1 MTEAWR
7 KGLLFGGG
15 VLLGGVLM
23 LAGFRAWFGTSQVAG
38 TLPEQQ
44 EAAVAATV
52 EPMPAPPTATPVAA
66 ASPAT
71 GCEFDPLVPAA
82 SAADGKFTLD
92 AALAAQPAPAPSAFV
107 AVAQEAASQGRPRD
121 AEVALIAACRSA
133 GLASGVPSTPL
144 ADAKSHLGQHYA
156 ALARNGAPEL
166 RPDFARRAESL
177 FSDSVRAYTAALGQ
191 NASKTRMAAQ
201 RLAALAQPEAAPLA
215 EDTSVLGAAKPYA
228 DSDAY
233 DASAAGGCS
242 APRSAAERMVCGD
255 AELAQME
262 NDLDRLRAQA
272 RSVTRDPGG
281 FAKRQEQAWAQRE
294 SNCKD
299 RECLVRWY
307 AQRRSQLLNEF

>member
-15 VLLGGVLM
+15 LLVGGVLV
-23 LAGFRAWFGTSQVAG
+23 LAGYRAWFGTSQVAG
-38 TLPEQQ
+38 PAPQLEEPAVSIPAETAP
-44 EAAVAATV
+44 APAVPTAVAA
-52 EPMPAPPTATPVAA
+52 A
-66 ASPAT
+66 ASVT

-82 SAADGKFTLD
+82 SAADGKFMLD
-92 AALAAQPAPAPSAFV
+92 AALAAQPAPAPSAFL

-133 GLASGVPSTPL
+133 GAASGVPSTPV

-156 ALARNGAPEL
+156 ALAGRSAEDVKPEL
-166 RPDFARRAESL
+166 LRRAESL
-177 FSDSVRAYTAALGQ
+177 FNDSVQAYTAALGQ
-191 NASKTRMAAQ
+191 NASKTRMATQ
-201 RLAALAQPEAAPLA
+201 RLAALSQPGAAPLP

-233 DASAAGGCS
+233 DASAAGGCT